1 MTSGKDTSYHFH
13 QIDLHL
19 KYILGEV
26 IKKAPLFQQKSTVP
40 IFTATLTSMT
50 ALSTGLNTWILISQ
64 MLTIILNFGKLLK
77 CSPSQLSHLQNRTRN
92 YLYLPTGLLQI
103 LNNLHTVMTVPI
115 LTLSLILLQKKFLIE
130 CKILWSVWFRA
141 TPPIPMSI
149 IIPKAQWNPVKPLWD
164 DYLIFYLI
172 VPQPELILAH
182 VEIDTKKSTSDIF
195 THKNPSSGISFI
207 AGIAKHPL
215 RSLQPH

>member
-26 IKKAPLFQQKSTVP
+26 IKKAPLFQQKSTLS
-40 IFTATLTSMT
+40 IFTATPTSMT

-130 CKILWSVWFRA
+130 CKIL
-141 TPPIPMSI
+141 
-149 IIPKAQWNPVKPLWD
+149 
-164 DYLIFYLI
+164 
-172 VPQPELILAH
+172 
-182 VEIDTKKSTSDIF
+182 
-195 THKNPSSGISFI
+195 
-207 AGIAKHPL
+207 
-215 RSLQPH
+215 

>member
-1 MTSGKDTSYHFH
+1 MTLGKDTSYHFH
-13 QIDLHL
+13 QINLHL

-26 IKKAPLFQQKSTVP
+26 IKKAPLFQQKSTLS
-40 IFTATLTSMT
+40 IFTATPTSMT

-77 CSPSQLSHLQNRTRN
+77 CSPSQLSHLQNRTQN

-130 CKILWSVWFRA
+130 CKIL
-141 TPPIPMSI
+141 
-149 IIPKAQWNPVKPLWD
+149 
-164 DYLIFYLI
+164 
-172 VPQPELILAH
+172 
-182 VEIDTKKSTSDIF
+182 
-195 THKNPSSGISFI
+195 
-207 AGIAKHPL
+207 
-215 RSLQPH
+215 